1 MPIQAPT
8 VTSAIKE
15 KFASE
20 GVNLSSCSTQLSM
33 NSILPTTIKIV
44 RLKGSFILKL
54 SEAFY
59 LSFSLRLKCQQ
70 IVV

>member
-8 VTSAIKE
+8 VTSVIKE

-20 GVNLSSCSTQLSM
+20 GVNLFSCSTQLSM
-33 NSILPTTIKIV
+33 NSIVPTTIKIV
-44 RLKGSFILKL
+44 RLKGSFILKS

-59 LSFSLRLKCQQ
+59 LSFSLRLKFQR
-70 IVV
+70 IVA